1 MKVAEKIYISEIL
14 TITKAKL
21 IKRIV
26 KGKSI
31 PSLYCITLPLGNVGV
46 LEIYEYRELLKDYY
60 KDKEVTVVGCA
71 VSKQDA
77 FVVLRRIVKDIKKQE
92 CLSRIPAFF
101 EEE

>member
-1 MKVAEKIYISEIL
+1 MKAAEKFYISEIL
-14 TITKAKL
+14 TITKEKL

-60 KDKEVTVVGCA
+60 RKKDVTVVG
-71 VSKQDA
+71 
-77 FVVLRRIVKDIKKQE
+77 
-92 CLSRIPAFF
+92 LSLIHISEPTRPY
-101 EEE
+101 

>member
-1 MKVAEKIYISEIL
+1 MKVAEKVYISEIL

-31 PSLYCITLPLGNVGV
+31 PSLYCITLPLGNVGI
-46 LEIYEYRELLKDYY
+46 LEVYEYRELLKDYY
-60 KDKEVTVVGCA
+60 QEKQVTVVGCA

-77 FVVLRRIVKDIKKQE
+77 FVLARRIVEEIKQQD
-92 CLSRIPAFF
+92 CLLQVPEFF

>member
-1 MKVAEKIYISEIL
+1 MKAAEKFYISEIL
-14 TITKAKL
+14 TITKEKL

-60 KDKEVTVVGCA
+60 RKK
-71 VSKQDA
+71 DA
-77 FVVLRRIVKDIKKQE
+77 FVVLRRIVEDIRQQD
-92 CLSRIPAFF
+92 SMFRIPEFF
-101 EEE
+101 EEG

>member
-1 MKVAEKIYISEIL
+1 MKVAEKVYISEIL

-31 PSLYCITLPLGNVGV
+31 PSLYCITLPLGNVGI

-60 KDKEVTVVGCA
+60 QEKEITVVGCA

-77 FVVLRRIVKDIKKQE
+77 FVMARRIVEDMEQRD
-92 CLSRIPAFF
+92 CLLQVPVFF

>member
-14 TITKAKL
+14 TITKEKL

-31 PSLYCITLPLGNVGV
+31 PSLYCITLPLGNIGI
-46 LEIYEYRELLKDYY
+46 LEVYDYRELLKEYY
-60 KDKEVTVVGCA
+60 QEKEVTVVGCA

-77 FVVLRRIVKDIKKQE
+77 FVMLRRIVEEMDRRDAF
-92 CLSRIPAFF
+92 LHIPAFF